1 MCGEGL
7 LSVMFINSANEPND
21 FMSHQF
27 SVSGKF

>member
-1 MCGEGL
+1 MCGEG